1 MSINMTEVSE
11 FLEQHFDELHERYPE
26 SKVELENVFTFSEAL
41 LILCLC
47 CNSLSTPSMF
57 DQSTLTDIYI
67 DHIDSIESIDSHNV
81 HLALRK
87 LRKKWKQLN
96 AFQTYAVLAMASE
109 CLSVPENNMIE
120 PKLLL
125 ELRVKYVFGIE
136 DSTSA

>member
-1 MSINMTEVSE
+1 MSINMAQASAI
-11 FLEQHFDELHERYPE
+11 LEQHFDELHERYPE
-26 SKVELENVFTFSEAL
+26 SQAELANVFTFAEAL

-57 DQSTLTDIYI
+57 DQSTLTHTYI
-67 DHIDSIESIDSHNV
+67 DHIDSNETNDSHNV
-81 HLALRK
+81 HVALRK
-87 LRKKWKQLN
+87 LKRKLKQLN

-136 DSTSA
+136 ESASA

>member
-1 MSINMTEVSE
+1 MSISMAEASAI
-11 FLEQHFDELHERYPE
+11 LEQHFDELHERYPE
-26 SKVELENVFTFSEAL
+26 SKVELANMVTLSEAL

-57 DQSTLTDIYI
+57 DQNTLIDIYT
-67 DHIDSIESIDSHNV
+67 DSIDSIDSRNV

-87 LRKKWKQLN
+87 LKRKLKQLN

>member
-1 MSINMTEVSE
+1 MSISMADASA
-11 FLEQHFDELHERYPE
+11 FLEKHLEALYERYPK
-26 SKVELENVFTFSEAL
+26 SQAELANMFTFSEAL

-47 CNSLSTPSMF
+47 CNLISIPSMF

-96 AFQTYAVLAMASE
+96 AYQNYAVLVMASE

-120 PKLLL
+120 PRLLL

-136 DSTSA
+136 DSTSD

>member
-1 MSINMTEVSE
+1 MSISIEASA
-11 FLEQHFDELHERYPE
+11 FLEQHFDELHERYQE
-26 SKVELENVFTFSEAL
+26 SKVELANVFTYSEAL

-47 CNSLSTPSMF
+47 CNLISTPSMF
-57 DQSTLTDIYI
+57 DQSILTDIYI

-96 AFQTYAVLAMASE
+96 AFQTYAVLVMASE
-109 CLSVPENNMIE
+109 CLSVPENNIIE
-120 PKLLL
+120 PRLLL

>member
-1 MSINMTEVSE
+1 MSMNVTETYEMVE
-11 FLEQHFDELHERYPE
+11 RHFDELHERYPE
-26 SKVELENVFTFSEAL
+26 SQAELANMFTFSEAL

-47 CNSLSTPSMF
+47 CNLISTPSMF
-57 DQSTLTDIYI
+57 DQSELTDIYI

-96 AFQTYAVLAMASE
+96 AYQNYAVLVMASE

-120 PKLLL
+120 PRLLL

-136 DSTSA
+136 ESTSA